1 MSALSPTIEGFRA
14 AFRRPSFTF
23 AEIAWRWSVGAV
35 ANALFFFYCVEYLN
49 TLPVT
54 GTDAALLS
62 TRQPALVG
70 RAISHIL
77 RGSRNRAVLAA
88 LAVVLALSF
97 LWIVAASIGRLA
109 SIRALLDYFCADHG
123 RSASTKNDDARS
135 SRPVRG
141 LIDLSFLRVTTVL
154 GVVLALLG
162 AAVLSSFVSSNAHPK
177 PGLAVALFL
186 ALAVLI
192 CFTGWVLNWYLSLAS
207 IFVVRNGEDGLGALS
222 AAVSFSRERVGSTLA
237 VSTWTG
243 LAHIVAFSVATTA
256 VSLPLAFLRI
266 VPVRMVVLGV
276 LFLTVVYFAVVDWL
290 YIARLA
296 GYVCIAEMPERSLAM
311 PALSPTLPG
320 GNLAPVEATID
331 REEPI
336 LSDIP
341 GLATNM

>member
-1 MSALSPTIEGFRA
+1 MSAPSPTIEGFRA

-35 ANALFFFYCVEYLN
+35 ATALFFFYCVEYLN

-54 GTDAALLS
+54 GADAALLS

-70 RAISHIL
+70 KAISHIL
-77 RGSRNRAVLAA
+77 SGSRNRAVLAA
-88 LAVVLALSF
+88 LVMALALSL

-109 SIRALLDYFCADHG
+109 SIRALIDYFGTDNG
-123 RSASTKNDDARS
+123 MASTKNDDARS
-135 SRPVRG
+135 SRPIRG

-154 GVVLALLG
+154 GVALALLG
-162 AAVLSSFVSSNAHPK
+162 AAVLSSLVSSTAHPK

-186 ALAVLI
+186 SLAVLI
-192 CFTGWVLNWYLSLAS
+192 CFTGWALNWYLSLAS
-207 IFVVRNGEDGLGALS
+207 IFVVRNGEDGLEALS
-222 AAVSFSRERVGSTLA
+222 AAVSFNRGRVGSTLA

-243 LAHIVAFSVATTA
+243 LAHIIAFSVATTA

-266 VPVRMVVLGV
+266 VPMRMVILGV
-276 LFLTVVYFAVVDWL
+276 LFVTVVYFAVVDWL

-296 GYVCIAEMPERSLAM
+296 GYVCIAEMPEEPLAM

-320 GNLAPVEATID
+320 GNLARIETTID

-341 GLATNM
+341 GLATNT